1 MFKIFSRNA
10 QQCYPMQASPRNST
24 SNCQITPTLMVR
36 VKMYNARKDVQ
47 GRATLPQALPK
58 KIVPN

>member
-1 MFKIFSRNA
+1 
-10 QQCYPMQASPRNST
+10 MQASPRNST